1 MKKQKINEQQREQML
16 KYQEEAKQ
24 AKLKRID
31 DLTSV
36 LLKRIEN
43 YQLSKTIRK
52 HWTVSQENYKQNLRI

>member
-1 MKKQKINEQQREQML
+1 ML

-36 LLKRIEN
+36 LLKE
-43 YQLSKTIRK
+43 LKTINC
-52 HWTVSQENYKQNLRI
+52 SKQ

>member
-1 MKKQKINEQQREQML
+1 ML